1 MIGPLRAAL
10 LGLACFIGVATGAT
24 PTCAGA
30 YPDHRIRWLI
40 ATSPGGPV
48 ERATRILAQY
58 LSDRLSQTVTVQ
70 NRAGAAA
77 EAIAAPADGYTLL
90 LSGAEDAFRAAR
102 DNSSSVDT
110 VRDTVPVAGFM
121 QVALALVMSS
131 ALPVKNLRELL
142 NFCKANPRRIAF
154 ASPSDDGA
162 AQMSAE
168 LFRTMSGCDMVRVRY
183 AGSAL
188 AYPDLV
194 TNKVQLVFDNSTAAM
209 EQAGRVHMRALAVT
223 SAWRWPGL
231 PDVPA
236 IAETVV
242 GYELAGLYGISVR
255 NGTPPDI
262 IDRLNRVVT
271 EALNDPKLVARLAEH
286 GGMPKPMPAAEFGM
300 RVADEAEKWR
310 SLAHIA
316 SAAAE

>member
-10 LGLACFIGVATGAT
+10 LGLACLIGVATGAT
-24 PTCAGA
+24 RTCAGA

-40 ATSPGGPV
+40 ATSPGGPI

-58 LSDRLSQTVTVQ
+58 LSDRLGQTVTVE
-70 NRAGAAA
+70 NGAGAAA
-77 EAIAAPADGYTLL
+77 ETIAAPPDGYTLL
-90 LSGAEDAFRAAR
+90 LSSAADAFRAAR

-110 VRDTVPVAGFM
+110 VRETVPVAGFM
-121 QVALALVMSS
+121 QVTLVLVMSS

-142 NFCKANPRRIAF
+142 NFCRANPRRIAF
-154 ASPSDDGA
+154 ASPSDDSA

-168 LFRTMSGCDMVRVRY
+168 LFRTMSGCDMVRIRY

-194 TNKVQLVFDNSTAAM
+194 TNKIQLVFDNSTTAM
-209 EQAGRVHMRALAVT
+209 EQAGRGHMRALAVT

-236 IAETVV
+236 IAETVM
-242 GYELAGLYGISVR
+242 GYESAGLYGISVR

-271 EALNDPKLVARLAEH
+271 EALNDPKLVARLAEF
-286 GGMPKPMPAAEFGM
+286 GGMPKPMPAAEFGK
-300 RVADEAEKWR
+300 RVADEAGKWR
-310 SLAHIA
+310 DLADIA